1 MGSLSAAALS
11 VKLSSFSK
19 ERQRVDLPTCL
30 TPKSNTAGDI
40 DKTTFNIFSADL
52 LYVLY
57 LNSVFYIIIYILQK

>member
-30 TPKSNTAGDI
+30 APESNTAGDM

-57 LNSVFYIIIYILQK
+57 LNSVFYIIIYIVNR